1 LLTVNSIFDIDS
13 DFFILQLAPA
23 SVQVD
28 KPENDQSTEATH
40 SGNEEQE
47 GQVEASSGNRTRLAT
62 SVVAKPVGRG
72 TTINLADRA
81 KERAALR
88 KVGVSPPSPGA
99 RGGRARGA
107 RGGKVCSLQNPNI
120 LLILS
125 AV

>member
-1 LLTVNSIFDIDS
+1 MNSIFDMDS

-23 SVQVD
+23 PVQVD

-99 RGGRARGA
+99 RGGRARGT